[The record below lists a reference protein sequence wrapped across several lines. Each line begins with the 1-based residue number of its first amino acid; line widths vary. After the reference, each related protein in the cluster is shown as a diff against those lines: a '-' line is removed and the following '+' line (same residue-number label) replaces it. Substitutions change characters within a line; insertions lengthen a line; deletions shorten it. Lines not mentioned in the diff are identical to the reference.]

1 MLINR
6 PIICFVATTFFS
18 GLGGAFL
25 FPLTTL
31 YLVEALQATPFKI
44 SLYLVCSVLSAIVV
58 SQRMAFYS
66 DNGTSRQRLII
77 VAFACYIVTAF
88 FFAWNREYWHALVV
102 VVTIT
107 SISSAAFPQV
117 FAMGREYADEHLG
130 EKGTLFLNTMRASI
144 ALAWVCG
151 PPMAFMA
158 QSKYG
163 FTLTFL
169 LAAMCGIV
177 TLFIVLT
184 LPSSQKTQAKGDDAQ
199 ELSERSFQ
207 PWYRQVSVLVFL
219 VSLVLMFLANNLYLT
234 TIPLYLTHEL
244 DYGSGLVGNMM
255 GLAALFEIPIMLG
268 IGLLTVKW
276 GPHRL
281 LNNGVM
287 FGCLFFAGMAIFNT
301 EPALLA
307 LQLLNGLFV
316 GSIATLGM
324 VVLQDMMK
332 GQVGTA
338 TTLFSNAI
346 QASLLLASLAI
357 GILGEYFTYYMALWV
372 CFAAVVI
379 SLAIRLGQDM
389 WFKRNHSCNN
399 EGYARA

>member
-1 MLINR
+1 MPINR
-6 PIICFVATTFFS
+6 PTICFIAITFFS

-31 YLVEALQATPFKI
+31 YLVEVLQATPFKI
-44 SLYLVCSVLSAIVV
+44 SLYLVCSVISAIVV
-58 SQRMAFYS
+58 SQRMAYFS
-66 DNGTSRQRLII
+66 DNGTSRKRLI
-77 VAFACYIVTAF
+77 VMAFACYIVTAI
-88 FFAWNREYWHALVV
+88 FFAWNSQYWLALAV

-117 FAMGREYADEHLG
+117 FALGREYADQHLG

-158 QSKYG
+158 QSSYG

-169 LAAMCGIV
+169 LAALSGMV
-177 TLFIVLT
+177 TLLIVLT
-184 LPSSQKTQAKGDDAQ
+184 LPNSQKIPAQ
-199 ELSERSFQ
+199 VEGEQDSSVKPFQ
-207 PWYRQVSVLVFL
+207 PWYRQVPVLVFL
-219 VSLVLMFLANNLYLT
+219 VSIVLMFLANNLYLT

-244 DYGSGLVGNMM
+244 DYGSSLVGNMM

-276 GPHRL
+276 GAHRL
-281 LNNGVM
+281 LNLGVL
-287 FGCLFFAGMAIFNT
+287 FGCLFFAGMAVVSS
-301 EPALLA
+301 EPAMLA
-307 LQLLNGLFV
+307 LQLFNGLFI
-316 GSIATLGM
+316 GATATLGM
-324 VVLQDMMK
+324 VVLQDMMRD
-332 GQVGTA
+332 QVGTA

-346 QASLLLASLAI
+346 QVSLLLASLAI

-372 CFAAVVI
+372 CFAAAVI
-379 SLAIRLGQDM
+379 SLITRLGQDL
-389 WFKRNHSCNN
+389 WFKRDHSCSN
-399 EGYARA
+399 EACATA